1 MDGVEAWWQNGASVI
16 QTWVVAC
23 FVFTVPLVFADLTV
37 DGVDAWGSL
46 DLSLSEELE
55 HEALHHWC
63 ESVHETRFVRT
74 PANAYSAL
82 SFSYLGLLVLVIVH
96 WYNAT
101 PAENHLRYFRAFNW
115 FVAFA
120 MVFAGLGSFLN
131 HASVMGRWAR
141 TLDRISIWPLV
152 STPTFL
158 CSLRFFHIPATHC
171 VYVTILG
178 VLIGLLILASIPHL
192 LEDGVATSTEVKDY
206 LYFGVPTIAF
216 LFPVLLVVR
225 RILESQGVYHHSTLT
240 FGLPTLS
247 VVLSILGMVL
257 QDPALL
263 NVCDPDGPW
272 FLNTHLWWHVLQ
284 SIAVFL
290 VWFSCYFEDRM
301 DEEYR
306 SMLTERRAERKP
318 RFRLLPDLSK
328 LWQLQPARPRV

>member
-1 MDGVEAWWQNGASVI
+1 MDGVSEWWQNGASVV
-16 QTWVVAC
+16 QTWIVAC
-23 FVFTVPLVFADLTV
+23 FVFTVPLVTADLTL
-37 DGVDAWGSL
+37 DGVDAWGDL

-63 ESVHETRFVRT
+63 EAIHETRFVRT
-74 PANAYSAL
+74 PANSYSAL
-82 SFSYLGLLVLVIVH
+82 SFSYLGLLVLVIALT
-96 WYNAT
+96 YNAT

-158 CSLRFFHIPATHC
+158 CSLRFFHVPATRC
-171 VYVTILG
+171 VYAAILS

-192 LEDGVATSTEVKDY
+192 LENGVATSSEVKAY
-206 LYFGVPTIAF
+206 LYYGVPTIAF
-216 LFPVLLVVR
+216 AFLVLLVVR
-225 RILESQGVYHHSTLT
+225 RILESQGVYKRSTVGI
-240 FGLPTLS
+240 GLPVLS
-247 VVLSILGMVL
+247 VVLSILGFVL
-257 QDPALL
+257 QDPKLL
-263 NVCDPDGPW
+263 NVCSENGPW
-272 FLNTHLWWHVLQ
+272 FLNTHLFWHVLQ

-290 VWFSCYFEDRM
+290 VWFFCYFEDKI
-301 DEEYR
+301 DESYL
-306 SMLTERRAERKP
+306 SMLSERRAERKP

-328 LWQLQPARPRV
+328 LWKLQPARARV